1 MATNDGETP
10 GPFDKLVN
18 FMEKLNERISR
29 IENERVDNQQLI
41 GQSTNPPV
49 IRQKSNHENYVLSQ
63 IVKYDGKNLK
73 HWLSS
78 VKAAFK
84 SCGYSHFLES
94 ELEATHPDYHL
105 YQNCLGT
112 ISLTFVPE
120 KFEII
125 EHCKSVYQVWKH
137 MSQVEKDTYA
147 TAVRKQT
154 ELMSCKYNGGSLRSW
169 LETIIAKFESIESEW
184 CTYSDKHRCV
194 IVMSMLRS
202 MGNFEQLADRIM
214 MNQKGTMN
222 DIMNEFIEHDEKQK
236 SQSIITNI
244 VSREKAQLVK
254 KKQFK
259 SDVKCSFCFKN
270 GHKTDEC
277 WTKQKIE
284 KQKLISNSSSKVET
298 STPSSSNANDKEPK
312 ICTKRMAKSLLLT
325 TVKKSPDVWILDSGC
340 TSHITNNE
348 NCLID
353 PEEKEIEFEI
363 ASGKTVKSKKTGIVH
378 LNPEPNCE
386 LVLTDVA
393 FGNFNSNLLSLSR
406 LAEDGFKIEFGK
418 NNARIFRDDVSFTAN
433 IDENNLWT
441 INSKP
446 KENKIFNLWH
456 KRLAHCGQKTIK
468 RIRKIVSQIDKNIET
483 CEDCML
489 NKSVSAPHNH
499 PMKYNVKPF
508 ELLHVD
514 LWQAP
519 VSSCQG
525 SKYGMLIVDH
535 NTRFVF
541 GIPIASKSDAADKL
555 IKFIEQNE
563 KRLKCKVK
571 SIRTDR
577 GTEFVNNQFKTFCE
591 NNDIEHQLT
600 CAYSPQQNGVVERM
614 NRTVFETVRVMLNSA
629 KAPQQLWAETM
640 CSAIYVINTW
650 IRKDGK
656 SPYEKLYSKQPNY
669 DNLRVFGC
677 EVKCP
682 QMSERLMFIGYT
694 NKIGCYRLLN
704 PQTLDIIISNNV
716 QFNERKMYYERFDS
730 ENLSEVTSSSNFDL
744 MNCNEDNDDYIS
756 NYENESSYE
765 QTNQNEELDSTDSTT
780 TTSTNE
786 ISAEPRRSSRINK
799 GVPPIRYGYKCIER
813 IPNNGESNSIGQ
825 NEFIREITKESDQ
838 LKKCKTVWFNG
849 SRKLLQFVTTD
860 IVFDLIKNI

>member
-244 VSREKAQLVK
+244 VSREKVQLVK

-259 SDVKCSFCFKN
+259 SDVKCSFV
-270 GHKTDEC
+270 
-277 WTKQKIE
+277 
-284 KQKLISNSSSKVET
+284 SKMVET
-298 STPSSSNANDKEPK
+298 STPSSSNANDKGRK
-312 ICTKRMAKSLLLT
+312 FVLKKNGQILLLT
-325 TVKKSPDVWILDSGC
+325 T
-340 TSHITNNE
+340 N
-348 NCLID
+348 
-353 PEEKEIEFEI
+353 
-363 ASGKTVKSKKTGIVH
+363 
-378 LNPEPNCE
+378 
-386 LVLTDVA
+386 
-393 FGNFNSNLLSLSR
+393 
-406 LAEDGFKIEFGK
+406 
-418 NNARIFRDDVSFTAN
+418 FRDDVSFIAN

-468 RIRKIVSQIDKNIET
+468 RIRKIVSQVDKNIET

-519 VSSCQG
+519 VSSYQG

-563 KRLKCKVK
+563 KRLK
-571 SIRTDR
+571 
-577 GTEFVNNQFKTFCE
+577 F
-591 NNDIEHQLT
+591 
-600 CAYSPQQNGVVERM
+600 
-614 NRTVFETVRVMLNSA
+614 RVMLNSA
-629 KAPQQLWAETM
+629 KPHRNNYGQETM

-656 SPYEKLYSKQPNY
+656 SPYEKL
-669 DNLRVFGC
+669 
-677 EVKCP
+677 
-682 QMSERLMFIGYT
+682 
-694 NKIGCYRLLN
+694 
-704 PQTLDIIISNNV
+704 
-716 QFNERKMYYERFDS
+716 
-730 ENLSEVTSSSNFDL
+730 
-744 MNCNEDNDDYIS
+744 
-756 NYENESSYE
+756 
-765 QTNQNEELDSTDSTT
+765 
-780 TTSTNE
+780 
-786 ISAEPRRSSRINK
+786 
-799 GVPPIRYGYKCIER
+799 
-813 IPNNGESNSIGQ
+813 
-825 NEFIREITKESDQ
+825 
-838 LKKCKTVWFNG
+838 
-849 SRKLLQFVTTD
+849 
-860 IVFDLIKNI
+860 